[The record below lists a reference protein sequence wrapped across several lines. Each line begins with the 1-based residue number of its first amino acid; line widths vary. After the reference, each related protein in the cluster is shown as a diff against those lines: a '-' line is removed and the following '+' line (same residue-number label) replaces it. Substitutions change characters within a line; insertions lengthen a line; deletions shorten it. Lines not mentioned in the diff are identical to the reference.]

1 VERRVEGAKTVA
13 LRLFVS
19 GKEFEMVSER
29 IRNRWGI
36 AAAAVLMQICLGA
49 VYGWSVFKKPII
61 GAEHW
66 TETSVQ
72 LTFTLAVFVLGIGS
86 IVGGLWQDKVG
97 PRKVASVAGIIYG
110 LGYIIAGYAA
120 AHHSLRGM
128 YLGYGVL
135 GGFGMGMGYITP
147 VATLVKWFPDMR
159 GLMTGVAVCG
169 YGFGALIMSPFAA
182 WEMSGAGIPATFYT
196 LGIVYLILVF
206 ATAQFYANPPEGW
219 RPAGWQPRTAV
230 AKEATSDNFTVR
242 EALHTWQFYLLF
254 AMLFLN
260 VSAGIM
266 VISQASPMAQE
277 IVGMS
282 ALQAA
287 GIVGL
292 ISLCNGLGR
301 VFWAWV
307 SDYIGRARV
316 YLLLYLIQAV
326 VFFML
331 TRIHSVTS
339 FSIALALIG
348 LCYGGGF
355 GVMPSFTADF
365 FGPKFMGGIYG
376 IILLAWG
383 LGAIPSPIM
392 IARIHETQGTYAP
405 AIHAVAFVML
415 FSLVLPLIA
424 RPPRKRETQRAQA
437 RAAA

>member
-1 VERRVEGAKTVA
+1 MA
-13 LRLFVS
+13 
-19 GKEFEMVSER
+19 SEKL
-29 IRNRWGI
+29 RNRWGI

-49 VYGWSVFKKPII
+49 VYGWSVFKKPLLS
-61 GAEHW
+61 AEHW
-66 TETSVQ
+66 SETSVQ
-72 LTFTLAVFVLGIGS
+72 LTFTLAIFVLGIGT
-86 IVGGLWQDKVG
+86 IIGGLWQDKVG

-110 LGYIIAGYAA
+110 LGYIVAGYAA

-128 YLGYGVL
+128 YFGYGIL
-135 GGFGMGMGYITP
+135 GGLGMGMGYITP

-182 WEMSGAGIPATFYT
+182 WEMSRAGIPATFYT
-196 LGIVYLILVF
+196 LGIVYLIVVF
-206 ATAQFYANPPEGW
+206 GTAQFYANPPEGW
-219 RPAGWQPRTAV
+219 RPAGWQPHTAV
-230 AKEATSDNFTVR
+230 AREATSYNFTVR
-242 EALHTWQFYLLF
+242 EALGTWQFYLLF

-277 IVGMS
+277 VVGMS

-307 SDYIGRARV
+307 SDLIGRARV
-316 YLLLYLIQAV
+316 YLLLYLIYAI

-331 TRIHSVTS
+331 PRIHNVTA
-339 FSIALALIG
+339 FSIAVAVIG

-405 AIHAVAFVML
+405 AIHAVAILML
-415 FSLVLPLIA
+415 FSLALPLIA
-424 RPPRKRETQRAQA
+424 RPPRKKEAPRAQA

>member
-1 VERRVEGAKTVA
+1 MA
-13 LRLFVS
+13 
-19 GKEFEMVSER
+19 SEKL
-29 IRNRWGI
+29 RNRWGI

-61 GAEHW
+61 SAEHW
-66 TETSVQ
+66 SETSVQ
-72 LTFTLAVFVLGIGS
+72 LTFTLAIFVLGIGT
-86 IVGGLWQDKVG
+86 IIGGLWQDKVG

-110 LGYIIAGYAA
+110 LGYIVAGYAA

-128 YLGYGVL
+128 YLGYGIL
-135 GGFGMGMGYITP
+135 GGLGMGMGYITP

-182 WEMSGAGIPATFYT
+182 WEISRAGIPQTFYT
-196 LGIVYLILVF
+196 LGLVYLIVVF
-206 ATAQFYANPPEGW
+206 GTAQFYANPPEGW
-219 RPAGWQPRTAV
+219 RPAGWEPHTAV
-230 AKEATSDNFTVR
+230 AREATSSNFTVR
-242 EALHTWQFYLLF
+242 EALGTWQFYLLF

-331 TRIHSVTS
+331 TGIHSVAA

-392 IARIHETQGTYAP
+392 IARIHQTQGTYAP
-405 AIHAVAFVML
+405 AIHGIAIVML
-415 FSLVLPLIA
+415 FSLALPLIA
-424 RPPRKRETQRAQA
+424 RPPRKREAARAQT